1 MKKVISILVA
11 FCLVIGCS
19 VSVYAS
25 EISTV
30 STGRSPAS
38 TNTENI
44 VITVHER
51 VGSDILATADEGDI
65 EILNGLARA
74 TTLPTV
80 YCDLST
86 QIYLAQMK
94 TIGNSKL
101 YTNKYF
107 DPDENN
113 EIHVDFTVYSQATG
127 TLRVGIYNMD
137 KGTEAYQDFTFT
149 SVVDETIWFSN
160 LTQGDNYAVY
170 FQSVYNGTNTV
181 YMNGA
186 AQIFYPSVMFG

>member
-1 MKKVISILVA
+1 MKKLVS
-11 FCLVIGCS
+11 LVLAICMLIGCS
-19 VSVYAS
+19 VPAYAS

-30 STGRSPAS
+30 YTESVSTAA
-38 TNTENI
+38 NTENI
-44 VITVHER
+44 VITVHDR
-51 VGSDILATADEGDI
+51 VGPDILAGANAQDV

-74 TTLPTV
+74 TTLPTA
-80 YCDLST
+80 YCDLSI

-107 DPDENN
+107 SPDENN
-113 EIHVDFTVYSQATG
+113 EIHVDFTVYSQDTG
-127 TLRVGIYNMD
+127 TLRVGIYNMNT
-137 KGTEAYQDFTFT
+137 GAEAYQDFTFT
-149 SVVDETIWFSN
+149 TVVDETIWFSN
-160 LTQGDNYAVY
+160 LTQGNTYAVY